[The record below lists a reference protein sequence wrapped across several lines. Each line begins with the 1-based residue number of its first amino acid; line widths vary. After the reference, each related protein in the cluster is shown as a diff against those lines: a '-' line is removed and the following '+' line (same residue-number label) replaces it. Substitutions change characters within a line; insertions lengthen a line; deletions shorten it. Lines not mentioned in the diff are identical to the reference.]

1 MSNPFDMLDG
11 MGGLSNMMSTFQ
23 QNIQTIQAEIA
34 QQHFTSQTGSG
45 LVSVTVSGKNE
56 VVSIDIRDEQIEDSE
71 LISDLILVATNQALL
86 QAKVYKDERMATVTS
101 GLPIPPGML
110 GMLGL

>member
-1 MSNPFDMLDG
+1 MSNPFDMLGG
-11 MGGLSNMMSTFQ
+11 MGGFGNVMASFQ
-23 QNIQTIQAEIA
+23 QDIQTIQAEVD
-34 QQHFTSQTGSG
+34 QQHFTAQTGSG

-56 VVSIDIRDEQIEDSE
+56 VVSIDIREEQIDDSE
-71 LISDLILVATNQALL
+71 LLSDLILVAMNQALL